1 MIDKLCYNICKKP
14 QLNLRKIT
22 YDKTYDFST
31 SLSKTILN
39 IINNPK
45 FKAKNEIISNFFIE
59 NNIILDIS
67 GGEFSF
73 IQCILLA
80 LSPDFYEL
88 SWSDKKKE
96 ITGATGALGDVGTTG
111 AMGDIGTTKEFN
123 NLDEKYRFLKI
134 LPENYNYLSF
144 IIKKFNFNIIIIHEL
159 EIIHMFYNDV
169 FCDKTIILF
178 EDNIGIFY
186 NVKLCNTN
194 DIPLNFIYLAIKINL
209 IEMATTK
216 EDVKEISAKAPNKE
230 YNKLMRKTV
239 GELKSIC
246 HEKFIKI
253 PENKKIFKKDLC
265 DLIINATLV

>member
-14 QLNLRKIT
+14 QLNLRKII
-22 YDKTYDFST
+22 YDKTYDYST

-45 FKAKNEIISNFFIE
+45 FKAKNEIISNFFID

-96 ITGATGALGDVGTTG
+96 IRCIGGIGGIGGMGDVGNMG
-111 AMGDIGTTKEFN
+111 AAAKEFD

-144 IIKKFNFNIIIIHEL
+144 IIKKFNLNIIIIHEL
-159 EIIHMFYNDV
+159 EVIHIFYNGV

-186 NVKLCNTN
+186 NVKLCDTN
-194 DIPLNFIYLAIKINL
+194 DIPLDFIDLAIKINL
-209 IEMATTK
+209 IEMITK
-216 EDVKEISAKAPNKE
+216 SSNTSNKE

-246 HEKFIKI
+246 NDKFIKI
-253 PENKKIFKKDLC
+253 PENKKILKKDLC
-265 DLIINATLV
+265 DLIINASVV